1 MEIGITPDDIPP
13 PRKPRSPK
21 NKGSR
26 AQNILM
32 GLSKNSK
39 WNQAEINQD
48 WLDLTHDFIKKYED
62 VGISDIRE
70 LMLALTLRSASMTP
84 ERETSPP

>member
-1 MEIGITPDDIPP
+1 MTPDDTPP

-21 NKGSR
+21 NKGST

-70 LMLALTLRSASMTP
+70 LILALKLRSASMTP